1 MTKVIT
7 HLDDISKIEQKN
19 NGKLIHINGKA
30 TTEEILT
37 DNAFDCKY
45 NALCLM
51 RNVYYYQWDEVQEE
65 EKHIDKNGKEYKKT
79 RTNHYKGWYTSP
91 INSDNFIYKRYKNI
105 APIRMNND
113 TVFAENVQVGAF
125 VLNDN
130 QMTAITKMENADVE
144 LEQQFINDFRN
155 STTQLLGRDVNV
167 EVGNGVV
174 FIGAGSLDNPS
185 IGDIK
190 VRFTIAKP
198 CDVTITG
205 MQNGNKI
212 ESYILKDDSIL
223 DIRQGTLTV
232 EEYLSDIEKTNSYGT
247 WGGRIS
253 ALIFIVWSFF
263 YIFPVFKRK

>member
-1 MTKVIT
+1 
-7 HLDDISKIEQKN
+7 
-19 NGKLIHINGKA
+19 
-30 TTEEILT
+30 
-37 DNAFDCKY
+37 
-45 NALCLM
+45 
-51 RNVYYYQWDEVQEE
+51 
-65 EKHIDKNGKEYKKT
+65 
-79 RTNHYKGWYTSP
+79 
-91 INSDNFIYKRYKNI
+91 
-105 APIRMNND
+105 MNND

-212 ESYILKDDSIL
+212 ESYILKEDSIL